1 MQTTGEMKTLV
12 DSFNKMAARLKE
24 QKEGLEKAYNDL
36 RACGKITCQ
45 IVGCRV

>member
-24 QKEGLEKAYNDL
+24 QKEAWRKPTMTLGLAEK
-36 RACGKITCQ
+36 
-45 IVGCRV
+45 